1 MRDPQ
6 WCIPRGSSGEA
17 GRKESKSSSLIFSP
31 PESDREMAVS
41 DFAKKERKSHFF
53 ISERTDFFFSPSKQK
68 LKQSN
73 DACTF
78 SRVLQMKEEERE
90 REEGE
95 SSTLIE
101 FLPRRLFPPLFLSW
115 GRTAKPSQAKSL
127 RGTNE
132 RGTRLFWDVFPP
144 PDEGDSPTISP

>member
-41 DFAKKERKSHFF
+41 DFAEKEEKVNRTFLYPR
-53 ISERTDFFFSPSKQK
+53 ERIFLFFFSPSKQK

-101 FLPRRLFPPLFLSW
+101 FLPRRLFPPFFFVE
-115 GRTAKPSQAKSL
+115 GENSQAK
-127 RGTNE
+127 
-132 RGTRLFWDVFPP
+132 VA
-144 PDEGDSPTISP
+144 